1 MKSGNNTRLLRIVV
15 FFLSGIILAW
25 VIQAYLSKEG
35 SSLST
40 VFLALGVILVFLGL
54 CYRVSL
60 AMRAQRLGKQ
70 IDKAVFQY
78 QLSHDADAYL
88 AQLAQ
93 CEALPGVERTTF
105 YELPARDY
113 LAILK
118 LRVLRETGRTAEC
131 RAVLDAAMERTTNA
145 LARQSF
151 QAEEAL
157 LQEQPE
163 P

>member
-1 MKSGNNTRLLRIVV
+1 M
-15 FFLSGIILAW
+15 
-25 VIQAYLSKEG
+25 
-35 SSLST
+35 
-40 VFLALGVILVFLGL
+40 
-54 CYRVSL
+54 
-60 AMRAQRLGKQ
+60 
-70 IDKAVFQY
+70 
-78 QLSHDADAYL
+78 

-113 LAILK
+113 LAVLK
-118 LRVLRETGRTAEC
+118 IRVLRETGRTAEC

-151 QAEEAL
+151 QGEEAL